1 MIYFNLV
8 EPFGAP
14 LRIQQQTHAPPMT
27 GRTDNTVTDMKR
39 INADAV
45 YP

>member
-1 MIYFNLV
+1 MIHFNLV
-8 EPFGAP
+8 EPFDAL
-14 LRIQQQTHAPPMT
+14 LRIQQQRRAPPT
-27 GRTDNTVTDMKR
+27 AGRTDNTVTDMKR

>member
-1 MIYFNLV
+1 MHFNLV
-8 EPFGAP
+8 KPIGAL
-14 LRIQQQTHAPPMT
+14 LRIQHHTRAPPVA
-27 GRTDNTVTDMKR
+27 GRTDITVTDMKR